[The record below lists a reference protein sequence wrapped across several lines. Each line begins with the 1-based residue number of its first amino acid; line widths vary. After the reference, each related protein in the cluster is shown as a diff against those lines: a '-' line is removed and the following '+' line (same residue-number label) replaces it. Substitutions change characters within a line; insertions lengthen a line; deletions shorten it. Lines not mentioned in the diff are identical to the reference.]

1 MAKCESGELAA
12 GTFEGE
18 PVYTLSDIKQLCD
31 ALFAQAYSEAERKNA
46 KQPTNSVSAKGYS
59 FELPSLS

>member
-1 MAKCESGELAA
+1 MAKCESGELVA

-46 KQPTNSVSAKGYS
+46 KQPPTSASVKGS
-59 FELPSLS
+59 FFFF